1 MPSMMKMDFVVRAPV
16 SRQGG
21 RGDGARP
28 AHVRVSFGEEG
39 RKLSEE
45 EGREEERAELALEA
59 GRING
64 CVGGTRAGSVHA
76 SRIAEAYYSHAR
88 LPGVRNPGKDPFR
101 RERSILKV
109 RKDLSL
115 FNIFVA
121 ASLIFSTDEDDPE
134 IGEHNIIS

>member
-1 MPSMMKMDFVVRAPV
+1 MMKMDFVVRAPV

-64 CVGGTRAGSVHA
+64 CVGGVAVMMWGAWGSGRGTRAGSVHA

-88 LPGVRNPGKDPFR
+88 LPGVRNPGKD
-101 RERSILKV
+101 
-109 RKDLSL
+109 LSHT
-115 FNIFVA
+115 F
-121 ASLIFSTDEDDPE
+121 
-134 IGEHNIIS
+134 